1 MSEEYHETLLTS
13 MNQSCTIIQQSF
25 LLRNSAIAMPLRL
38 LKFALSKEYPEPRMF
53 RSYDRLKS
61 SYDAVIIGG
70 GGHGLAAAYY
80 LSRDYGIRNIAVV
93 EKNYIGSGNTGRNTT
108 IIRSNYL
115 TAEGVKFYDESVR
128 LWQDLSQ
135 EFDLNLFYSTRGH
148 FTLAHTDASLRTMRW
163 RAEVNKHFGI
173 DSELVDSEE
182 VQKACPHM
190 DMTCGGHAPILG
202 ALYHAPGSIA
212 RHDAVA
218 WGYGRGADQR
228 GVEIHQKT
236 EVLGITVEAGKVTGV
251 QTSRGFISTPK
262 VLCAV
267 AGSTPRILDMVG
279 LRSPLYIHPLQAM
292 VSEPMK
298 PWLDPIIV
306 SGSLHVYVS
315 QTARGELVMGASL
328 DPYELHSTRS
338 TLDFVEGLAARMLD
352 LFPFLSH
359 VNVVRQWAGMADMTP
374 DFAPIMGKTPVEGF
388 YLDAGWGTWGFK
400 ATPVCGK
407 TMAYT
412 VTNDQNHDL
421 IQDFSLSRFTNYQL
435 VGEKGA
441 ASVGH

>member
-1 MSEEYHETLLTS
+1 
-13 MNQSCTIIQQSF
+13 
-25 LLRNSAIAMPLRL
+25 MPLRL
-38 LKFALSKEYPEPRMF
+38 LKFGVSKKYPEPRMF
-53 RSYDRLKS
+53 RQPDRLRS
-61 SYDAVIIGG
+61 TYDAVIIGG

-80 LSRDYGIRNIAVV
+80 LARDHNMTNVAVL
-93 EKNYIGSGNTGRNTT
+93 ERSYLGGGNTGRNTT

-115 TAEGVKFYDESVR
+115 TPEGVKFYDQSLQ

-135 EFDLNLFYSTRGH
+135 DFDLNLFYSNRGH
-148 FTLAHTDASLRTMRW
+148 FTLAHTDAAVRTMRW
-163 RAEVNKHFGI
+163 RAGVNKHYGVN
-173 DSELVDSEE
+173 SELVGPDE
-182 VQKACPHM
+182 VQKACPQM
-190 DMTCGGHAPILG
+190 DLTCGGEAPVMG

-218 WGYGRGADQR
+218 WGYGRGASQR
-228 GVEIHQKT
+228 GVEIHQQT
-236 EVLGITVEAGKVTGV
+236 EVLGINVKSGQITGV
-251 QTSRGFISTPK
+251 NTNRGEISTPR

-267 AGSTPRILDMVG
+267 AGFTPRILDMVG
-279 LRSPLYIHPLQAM
+279 LRSPLYIHPLQAL

-328 DPYELHSTRS
+328 DPYELHASRS
-338 TLDFVEGLAARMLD
+338 TLDFAEGLAMHMLE
-352 LFPFLSH
+352 LFPFLSQAKI
-359 VNVVRQWAGMADMTP
+359 VRQWGGMADMTP
-374 DFAPIMGKTPVEGF
+374 DFAPIMGKTDIKGF

-400 ATPVCGK
+400 ATPIAGK
-407 TMAYT
+407 TMAET
-412 VTNDQNHDL
+412 VASDRPHEL
-421 IQDFSLSRFTNYQL
+421 IKEFSLSRFAQYEL

>member
-1 MSEEYHETLLTS
+1 
-13 MNQSCTIIQQSF
+13 
-25 LLRNSAIAMPLRL
+25 MPLRL
-38 LKFALSKEYPEPRMF
+38 LKFGLSSQHPESRMF
-53 RSYDRLKS
+53 RQHDAVRA
-61 SYDAVIIGG
+61 SYDAVIIGA

-80 LSRDYGIRNIAVV
+80 LARDHGMTSVAVL
-93 EKNYIGSGNTGRNTT
+93 EKGYIGGGNTGRNTT
-108 IIRSNYL
+108 IIRANYL
-115 TAEGVKFYDESVR
+115 TPEGVKFYDQSVR

-148 FTLAHTDASLRTMRW
+148 FTLAHTDAAVRTMRW
-163 RAEVNKHFGI
+163 RAEVNKHYGI
-173 DSELVDSEE
+173 DSELVEPEE
-182 VQKACPHM
+182 IRKACPHM
-190 DMTCGGHAPILG
+190 DLSCGGHAPILG

-212 RHDAVA
+212 RHDAIA

-228 GVEIHQKT
+228 GIEIHQQT
-236 EVLGITVEAGKVTGV
+236 EVLGITVRSNQITGV
-251 QTSRGFISTPK
+251 QTSRGYISTPK

-279 LRSPLYIHPLQAM
+279 LRSPLYVHPLQAM

-298 PWLDPIIV
+298 AWLDPIIV

-328 DPYELHSTRS
+328 DPYELHLTRS
-338 TLDFVEGLAARMLD
+338 TLDFVEGLAAHMLE

-359 VNVVRQWAGMADMTP
+359 VKVVRQWAGMADMTP
-374 DFAPIMGKTPVEGF
+374 DFAPIMGKTAIDGF
-388 YLDAGWGTWGFK
+388 YLDSGWGTWGFK
-400 ATPVCGK
+400 ATPVAGK

-412 VTNDQNHDL
+412 VANDRNHDL
-421 IQDFSLSRFTNYQL
+421 IQDFSLDRFTNYAL

>member
-1 MSEEYHETLLTS
+1 
-13 MNQSCTIIQQSF
+13 
-25 LLRNSAIAMPLRL
+25 MPLRL
-38 LKFALSKEYPEPRMF
+38 LKLALSKHSPRMF
-53 RSYDRLKS
+53 RSHDHLKS

-80 LSRDYGIRNIAVV
+80 LARDYGMHNVAVL
-93 EKNYIGSGNTGRNTT
+93 EKGYIGGGNTGRNTT

-115 TAEGVKFYDESVR
+115 TPEGVKFYDESVR

-135 EFDLNLFYSTRGH
+135 DFDLNLFYSNRGH
-148 FTLAHTDASLRTMRW
+148 FTLAHTDAAVRTMRW

-173 DSELVDSEE
+173 NSELVGPSEI
-182 VQKACPHM
+182 QKACPQM
-190 DMTCGGHAPILG
+190 DLSCGGHAPILG

-218 WGYGRGADQR
+218 WGYGRGADMR
-228 GVEIHQKT
+228 GVEIHQQT
-236 EVLGITVEAGKVTGV
+236 EVLGITVESDRVTGV
-251 QTSRGFISTPK
+251 ETSRGYISTPR

-267 AGSTPRILDMVG
+267 AGFTPRILQMVN

-298 PWLDPIIV
+298 AWLDAIIV

-338 TLDFVEGLAARMLD
+338 TLDFVEGLAAHMLE

-359 VNVVRQWAGMADMTP
+359 VKIVRQWAGMADMTP
-374 DFAPIMGKTPVEGF
+374 DFAPIMGKTAIEGF
-388 YLDAGWGTWGFK
+388 YLDSGWGTWGFK

-412 VTNDQNHDL
+412 VACDRNHEL
-421 IQDFSLSRFTNYQL
+421 ITDFSLSRFSNYQL

>member
-1 MSEEYHETLLTS
+1 
-13 MNQSCTIIQQSF
+13 
-25 LLRNSAIAMPLRL
+25 
-38 LKFALSKEYPEPRMF
+38 MF
-53 RSYDRLKS
+53 RSHDYLKS

-80 LSRDYGIRNIAVV
+80 LARDYGMHNVAVL
-93 EKNYIGSGNTGRNTT
+93 EKGYIGGGNTGRNTT

-115 TAEGVKFYDESVR
+115 TPEGVKFYDESVR

-135 EFDLNLFYSTRGH
+135 DFDLNLFYSNRGH
-148 FTLAHTDASLRTMRW
+148 FTLAHTDAAVRTMRW

-173 DSELVDSEE
+173 NSELVGPAEI
-182 VQKACPHM
+182 QKACPQM
-190 DMTCGGHAPILG
+190 DLSCGGHAPILG

-218 WGYGRGADQR
+218 WGYGRGADMR
-228 GVEIHQKT
+228 GVEIHQQT
-236 EVLGITVEAGKVTGV
+236 EVLGITVESDRVTGIE
-251 QTSRGFISTPK
+251 TSRGYISTPR

-267 AGSTPRILDMVG
+267 AGSTPRILQMVN

-298 PWLDPIIV
+298 AWLDAIIV

-338 TLDFVEGLAARMLD
+338 TLDFVEGLAAHMLE

-359 VNVVRQWAGMADMTP
+359 VKIVRQWAGMADMTP
-374 DFAPIMGKTPVEGF
+374 DFAPIMGKTAIEGF
-388 YLDAGWGTWGFK
+388 YLDSGWGTWGFK

-412 VTNDQNHDL
+412 VACDRNHEL
-421 IQDFSLSRFTNYQL
+421 ITDFSLSRFSNYQL